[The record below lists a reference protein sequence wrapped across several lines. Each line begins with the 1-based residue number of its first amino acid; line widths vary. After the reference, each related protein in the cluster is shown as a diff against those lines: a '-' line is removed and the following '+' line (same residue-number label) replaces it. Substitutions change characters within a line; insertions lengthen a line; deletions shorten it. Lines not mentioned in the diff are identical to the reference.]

1 MPHTSQPN
9 AAWVSTVSTETPVYQ
24 HTPRRTIGG
33 ERRFNSTSPR
43 LETPYRR
50 AAGPWRRPMK
60 LSGAQSRPIIKEREK
75 LRVASVESERP
86 SSRRAKDLI
95 KRYCCG
101 MMGFET
107 PRPLER
113 SAAKNNGK
121 TISTTT
127 KMYVAVVK
135 YYDSVSNEC
144 MIVGLYQLNSP
155 GGRYC

>member
-1 MPHTSQPN
+1 
-9 AAWVSTVSTETPVYQ
+9 
-24 HTPRRTIGG
+24 
-33 ERRFNSTSPR
+33 
-43 LETPYRR
+43 
-50 AAGPWRRPMK
+50 MK
-60 LSGAQSRPIIKEREK
+60 LSGAHSRPIMKEREK
-75 LRVASVESERP
+75 LRVASVESARP

-135 YYDSVSNEC
+135 Y
-144 MIVGLYQLNSP
+144 
-155 GGRYC
+155 